1 MIVDIFNQ
9 YELASGHK
17 INYDKSEV
25 SFSRGFSIEQR
36 EVLVG
41 NLKMRQV
48 EKHEKYLG
56 IPSISGR
63 SKKAIFES
71 LIDRIWKKLRGW
83 KEKLLSKARKEILLK
98 SVIKANPT
106 YLMGVYKIPSSII
119 QRIHSAMPRVWWGSS
134 NTQRKIH

>member
-1 MIVDIFNQ
+1 
-9 YELASGHK
+9 
-17 INYDKSEV
+17 
-25 SFSRGFSIEQR
+25 
-36 EVLVG
+36 
-41 NLKMRQV
+41 MRQV
-48 EKHEKYLG
+48 EKHEKYID

-71 LIDRIWKKLRGW
+71 LIDRIWKKLRGC

-119 QRIHSAMPRVWWGSS
+119 QRIHSAMPRVW
-134 NTQRKIH
+134 